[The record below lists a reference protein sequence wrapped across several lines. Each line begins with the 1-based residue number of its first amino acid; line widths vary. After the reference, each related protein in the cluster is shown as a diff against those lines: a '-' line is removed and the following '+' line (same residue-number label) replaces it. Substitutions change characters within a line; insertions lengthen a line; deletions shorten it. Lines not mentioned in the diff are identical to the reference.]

1 VVGKIKTRQKE
12 VGFQVMV
19 GSADKLHASLDA
31 GAVGGVLAFACLAPT
46 SCYEIYTAWKEGDA
60 ALAVLKQERIS
71 SVSRRVI
78 GDFGISGVKY
88 AMDLNGY
95 FGGPARLPLLPLTG
109 EAKAQ
114 LEQILPDIKH

>member
-1 VVGKIKTRQKE
+1 MRSIPLGRRGTLR
-12 VGFQVMV
+12 
-19 GSADKLHASLDA
+19 
-31 GAVGGVLAFACLAPT
+31 C
-46 SCYEIYTAWKEGDA
+46 
-60 ALAVLKQERIS
+60 IS